1 MRRLAPWFILLDNL
15 SDIYLWSSAGSQGE
29 GGEIDE
35 VGWVLIAG
43 HFGLR
48 KRRLASC
55 FGADNVHCFSLSY
68 LGSPR
73 FSDVVTFRTHK
84 FVELLEIADLV

>member
-1 MRRLAPWFILLDNL
+1 MRQLTPWFNLLDNC
-15 SDIYLWSSAGSQGE
+15 SDIFLWSSAGSQGE

-35 VGWVLIAG
+35 VGWVLIAAL
-43 HFGLR
+43 FGLR

-55 FGADNVHCFSLSY
+55 FGAHNVHCFSLSY
-68 LGSPR
+68 LGSPHL
-73 FSDVVTFRTHK
+73 SDVLTFITHK